1 MLECHAKISVQD
13 LEGRTPESL
22 LYEFAHY
29 PCLSRMLTPDR
40 LTVWFHLLA
49 QLPADACSSVT
60 AFYEALVYCASK
72 KAKSVVWK
80 F

>member
-1 MLECHAKISVQD
+1 MLECHTKISVLG
-13 LEGRTPESL
+13 LEGQTHESL
-22 LYEFAHY
+22 LYEFARY
-29 PCLSRMLTPDR
+29 PCLARMLTPER

-49 QLPADACSSVT
+49 QLPADACSNVT

-72 KAKSVVWK
+72 KAKPVVWK